1 MIVIGADTHKRTHTL
16 AAVDA
21 GTGRVLAVRTVR
33 ADGEGMLDAWRW
45 AHRLD
50 DARVWAIEDCRQVS
64 GRLER
69 CLVAQGERVVRVPP
83 RLMGQSRRGER
94 RPGKSDEI
102 DATAVAR
109 AALREGV
116 DSLPTAALD
125 ERALEIR
132 LLVDHRT
139 DLVDERTRHQN
150 RLRWHLVE
158 LDSEL
163 EASLPARALDRER
176 WLERIARRLAALPQ
190 TARARVARDEL
201 RRIRELTRAERA
213 LEREL
218 TAAIAALHP
227 RLLAEPGV
235 GAIIAATLIGR
246 TAGAQRFPTDGHYA
260 RQAGVAPIP
269 VASGRND
276 RVRLNRGGDRQL
288 NHALHTIAITR
299 ARICPDTRAYLDRK
313 LAQGK
318 TRPEAYRCLKRHLAR
333 HVWHLLRDLPDQP
346 QLAWTPWALSVR
358 PLGLAGRRDP
368 SRWRRP
374 RAGCGRPAGCAVGG
388 GSGRCRRRSRG
399 GRRRASRIPRARCS
413 AA

>member
-83 RLMGQSRRGER
+83 KLMGQSRRGER

-125 ERALEIR
+125 ERALQIR

-150 RLRWHLVE
+150 RLRWHMVE

-163 EASLPARALDRER
+163 EALLPARALDRER
-176 WLERIARRLAALPQ
+176 WLGRIARRL
-190 TARARVARDEL
+190 
-201 RRIRELTRAERA
+201 
-213 LEREL
+213 
-218 TAAIAALHP
+218 IAA
-227 RLLAEPGV
+227 G
-235 GAIIAATLIGR
+235 
-246 TAGAQRFPTDGHYA
+246 
-260 RQAGVAPIP
+260 
-269 VASGRND
+269 
-276 RVRLNRGGDRQL
+276 
-288 NHALHTIAITR
+288 ALH
-299 ARICPDTRAYLDRK
+299 
-313 LAQGK
+313 
-318 TRPEAYRCLKRHLAR
+318 
-333 HVWHLLRDLPDQP
+333 
-346 QLAWTPWALSVR
+346 
-358 PLGLAGRRDP
+358 
-368 SRWRRP
+368 
-374 RAGCGRPAGCAVGG
+374 
-388 GSGRCRRRSRG
+388 
-399 GRRRASRIPRARCS
+399 